1 MVSGRL
7 RLSLLEK
14 KMRYRTQLIVLASV
28 FLLTDAAGLS
38 AQGPPITTETAFVN
52 GIQGAAVRSFVF
64 LVNRS
69 GLVSN
74 GKDIADPSNQEV
86 SVFAIPIIVPYEV
99 VKNKLDIVGGIP
111 VLHKRMAFTDEKGE
125 RRAVTNSG
133 LGDLFVL
140 GRYLVLQK
148 DAPGKTTR
156 MVVLGGV
163 KSPTGKDDEKDSRGN
178 KLPPPLQLGTGSVDY
193 TAGVVAT
200 RVVGRIGLNADLI
213 YNFNTAANDF
223 AFGDKLKYDFALG
236 YRISPREYKI
246 YPAKQWNAYLE
257 LNGEFSR
264 RDGLKGVT
272 LRDSGGNVAFVSPGI
287 QFYYSSFLVEAS
299 LRIPGIQNLNGT
311 QLKFHPAFTT
321 GFRWLIF

>member
-1 MVSGRL
+1 MAL
-7 RLSLLEK
+7 PLL
-14 KMRYRTQLIVLASV
+14 
-28 FLLTDAAGLS
+28 FLLICAQLVS
-38 AQGPPITTETAFVN
+38 AQGPPINTETAFVN
-52 GIQGAAVRSFVF
+52 GLQGAALRSFVF
-64 LVNRS
+64 SVNRS
-69 GLVSN
+69 ELVRD

-99 VKNKLDIVGGIP
+99 VKSKLDIVGGIP
-111 VLHKRMAFTDEKGE
+111 VLHKRMGFTDENGE
-125 RRAVTNSG
+125 RHGVTNSG

-140 GRYLVLQK
+140 GRYLFLQK
-148 DAPGKTTR
+148 DAPGNTTR

-163 KSPTGKDDEKDSRGN
+163 KFPTGKDDEKDSRGS
-178 KLPPPLQLGTGSVDY
+178 KLPPPLQLGSGSVDY

-200 RVVGRIGLNADLI
+200 RVVRRIGLNADLI

-236 YRISPREYKI
+236 YRISPREYKT

-264 RDGLKGVT
+264 RDSLKGVT
-272 LRDSGGNVAFVSPGI
+272 LGDSGGNVAFVSPGI

-299 LRIPGIQNLNGT
+299 LRIPAIQNLNGT
-311 QLKFHPAFTT
+311 QLKFHPAFTA

>member
-1 MVSGRL
+1 M
-7 RLSLLEK
+7 
-14 KMRYRTQLIVLASV
+14 VLASV
-28 FLLTDAAGLS
+28 FLLTDADGVS
-38 AQGPPITTETAFVN
+38 AQGPPVNTETAFVN
-52 GIQGAAVRSFVF
+52 GIQGAALRSFVF
-64 LVNRS
+64 SVNRR
-69 GLVSN
+69 GLVRD
-74 GKDIADPSNQEV
+74 GKDIADPSNQDV

-111 VLHKRMAFTDEKGE
+111 VLHKRIAFTDENGE
-125 RRAVTNSG
+125 RHEVTNSG
-133 LGDLFVL
+133 LGDLFIQA
-140 GRYLVLQK
+140 RYLLLQR
-148 DAPGKTTR
+148 DGPGATTR

-163 KSPTGKDDEKDSRGN
+163 KFPTSKDDEKDSRGN

-193 TAGVVAT
+193 TAGVVVT
-200 RVVGRIGLNADLI
+200 RVVRRIGFNADLI

-223 AFGDKLKYDFALG
+223 ASGDKLKYDFALG
-236 YRISPREYKI
+236 YRISPREYNT

-264 RDGLKGVT
+264 RDRLKGVT

-299 LRIPGIQNLNGT
+299 LRIPAFQDLNGT
-311 QLKFHPAFTT
+311 QLKFHPAFTA